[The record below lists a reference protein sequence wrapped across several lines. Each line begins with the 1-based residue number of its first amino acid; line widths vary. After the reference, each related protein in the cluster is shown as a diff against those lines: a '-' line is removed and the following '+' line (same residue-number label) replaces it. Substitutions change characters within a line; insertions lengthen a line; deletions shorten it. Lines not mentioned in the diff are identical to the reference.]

1 MRRIVEWYNMI
12 LTRCN
17 EVEFDLIREEMEALD
32 DKLRAAVENLT
43 WDSDS
48 EYHYMYIPSILKSN

>member
-32 DKLRAAVENLT
+32 DKLREAVDNLT

-48 EYHYMYIPSILKSN
+48 KS